1 MVFARRIAI
10 EQATEERH
18 ECYALELRAATR
30 LLAIV
35 VGAEQGLEP
44 MRVPQ
49 RFRRQRR
56 DDLTEPNVALGER
69 LRLTLRP
76 EEDRADD
83 RRPPPNRHDDDRA
96 HVANIERRP
105 RVLEHWIVRRI
116 RDEHR
121 VARLECPLELRVPI
135 EVDDEV
141 PDRRILVARDEAH
154 IGVTAG
160 EVDRASIEPERL
172 TELASDGLENVYE
185 MQRRRNVLEDV
196 DNGDELVTLA
206 LKLRDPLL
214 QPGGLRSR
222 RGITFDR

>member
-1 MVFARRIAI
+1 MVFPRRIAI
-10 EQATEERH
+10 EQATEERY

-105 RVLEHWIVRRI
+105 RVLKHWIVRRI

-154 IGVTAG
+154 IGVPARK
-160 EVDRASIEPERL
+160 VDRTSIETERL
-172 TELASDGLENVYE
+172 AELAGNRLENVYE
-185 MQRRRNVLEDV
+185 MQRGRDVLKDV
-196 DNGDELVTLA
+196 DDSDELVTLA

-214 QPGGLRSR
+214 QTGGLRIR
-222 RGITFDR
+222 WGVALDR